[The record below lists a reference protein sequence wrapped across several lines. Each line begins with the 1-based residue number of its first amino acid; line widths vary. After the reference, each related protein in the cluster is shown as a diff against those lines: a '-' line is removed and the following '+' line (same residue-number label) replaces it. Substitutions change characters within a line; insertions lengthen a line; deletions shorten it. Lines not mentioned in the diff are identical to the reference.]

1 MCLQRLLT
9 FIKPVQTGFPEDSDA
24 RLVVRFTPSAN
35 SCLFGH
41 LRLTIKCLGTKGSA
55 DAQALASGATPSLG
69 AHAARL
75 DSLHSADASG
85 AGSSD
90 TARTLFAWTDPVS
103 PNVAAQTEGKQPE

>member
-1 MCLQRLLT
+1 MLGSWYGKDRWPLAA
-9 FIKPVQTGFPEDSDA
+9 S
-24 RLVVRFTPSAN
+24 
-35 SCLFGH
+35 FGH
-41 LRLTIKCLGTKGSA
+41 LRVKSIFLGTKGPA

-75 DSLHSADASG
+75 DSLHSADISE
-85 AGSSD
+85 AGSYD